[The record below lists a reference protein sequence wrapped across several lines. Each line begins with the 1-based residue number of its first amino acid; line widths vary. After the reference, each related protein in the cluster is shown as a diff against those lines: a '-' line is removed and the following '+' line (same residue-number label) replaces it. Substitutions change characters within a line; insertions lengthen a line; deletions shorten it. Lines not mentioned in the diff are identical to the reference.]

1 MARKLMIYVLGIA
14 FILCNLFFFVNTSFA
29 SNDYTRDDYYGLKY
43 VKLDTSEKAESEEPK
58 KDETRAQGG
67 ETKGKMNVYFCGCYG
82 DEWKQPV
89 GEPVHEKCPICG
101 MGTKETGCGN
111 LLKTE

>member
-1 MARKLMIYVLGIA
+1 MIYLIGTT
-14 FILCNLFFFVNTSFA
+14 FILFNLFLFANTSVA
-29 SNDYTRDDYYGLKY
+29 ADDSTREDYYGLKY

-58 KDETRAQGG
+58 KDETPAQEGG
-67 ETKGKMNVYFCGCYG
+67 TKGKMNVYFCGCYG

>member
-1 MARKLMIYVLGIA
+1 MIYLIGTT
-14 FILCNLFFFVNTSFA
+14 FILFNLFLFANTSVA
-29 SNDYTRDDYYGLKY
+29 ADDSTREDYYGIKSVNLE
-43 VKLDTSEKAESEEPK
+43 DTEKAETDEPK
-58 KDETRAQGG
+58 QG
-67 ETKGKMNVYFCGCYG
+67 ESSAEEKKTEGKMNVYFCGCYG